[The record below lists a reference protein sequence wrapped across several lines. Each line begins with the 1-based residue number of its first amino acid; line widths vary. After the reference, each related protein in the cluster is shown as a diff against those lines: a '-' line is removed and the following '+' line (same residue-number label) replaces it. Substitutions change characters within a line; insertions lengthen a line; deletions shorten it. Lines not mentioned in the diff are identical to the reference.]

1 MPLTLRPERPA
12 DLAAARRVQER
23 AFPTTAEAELVD
35 ALRAA
40 GAHVPELCLVALR
53 GEQVVGHVVFSR
65 AVLRA
70 DADAADGPAA
80 DGPAAGG
87 AAARAGDVPLLV
99 LAPLAVD
106 PGVQRAGIGSA
117 LIREALRRAPAA
129 APGVPLVSVLGDP
142 AYYRRFG
149 FERAAPLGVRAP
161 FEVPDDAWQALRLP
175 AYPPPDRP
183 RPEGVVVYAAPFS
196 TLT

>member
-1 MPLTLRPERPA
+1 VPLTLRPERPA
-12 DLAAARRVQER
+12 DLAAARQVQER

-65 AVLRA
+65 AALRA
-70 DADAADGPAA
+70 DE
-80 DGPAAGG
+80 
-87 AAARAGDVPLLV
+87 DVPLLV
-99 LAPLAVD
+99 LAPVAVD

-142 AYYRRFG
+142 AWYRRFG

-161 FEVPDDAWQALRLP
+161 FEVPDEAWQALRLP
-175 AYPPPDRP
+175 AYPPPERP

-196 TLT
+196 TLA